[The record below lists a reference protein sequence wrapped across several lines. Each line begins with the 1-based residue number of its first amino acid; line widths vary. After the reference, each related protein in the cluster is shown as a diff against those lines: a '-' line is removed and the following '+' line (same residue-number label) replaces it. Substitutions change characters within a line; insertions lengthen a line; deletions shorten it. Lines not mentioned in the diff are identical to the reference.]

1 MKGDI
6 MEKELIPKFEAEK
19 AQDLSEE
26 IFVVVPK
33 ENGVSVIEDFCKA
46 IFLKTH
52 NDDGEEPDGDGQGI
66 GSGMA
71 ELQMILKALPKPYT
85 IIQETYH
92 IDKSFRDTYYMYFSN
107 QHFHMDRHSRRLSF
121 VRGIVGF
128 ENFFSTD
135 QEKQKGIRKSFMG
148 SCVINPLVSGAI
160 GRTLIAPRWLLGQG
174 CLPAYIRLAEF
185 KIHVLGKEFSVR
197 AFPFRMQ
204 DQETMRCTEV
214 TLLNLLEFYS
224 NSYNDYRS
232 VVPKDIIESE
242 QRHSHER
249 VLPSRGITYPILTK
263 VLSDFGFS
271 PRLYNLS
278 AVERFN
284 LSGMT
289 QDDELKRWL
298 HYYIES
304 GIPVALNLLPIS
316 SNAPGHSMACIGHG
330 HIKAGLIKKAFR
342 QKQILWNNREVCHPI
357 INSADFFE
365 DYVVVDDNQPVYQ
378 VRNYQQLSIYPDMRV
393 VNIAAPLYKRMFL
406 DAPDAAS
413 IIMTLLQEEKYG
425 INEWTEGFLE
435 KNEDVIIRL
444 FMASSKSF
452 KSFRKSTLDSFWA
465 REIYSVVPMPRFV
478 WICELYRKQGY
489 FADQL
494 QAFGEVVIDATSVAN
509 RGQRSLIMMHYPN
522 VIVVRYPQ
530 QTESCFD
537 EVIRL
542 HDDNLFPGY
551 ARNLDIITEKND

>member
-1 MKGDI
+1 MK
-6 MEKELIPKFEAEK
+6 KELISQSEMAKTNG
-19 AQDLSEE
+19 LSEQ
-26 IFVVVPK
+26 IFIVVS
-33 ENGVSVIEDFCKA
+33 EADGIAVIEEFCKA
-46 IFLKTH
+46 IFLKTSIS
-52 NDDGEEPDGDGQGI
+52 DEEEPDEDDKGVVSGI
-66 GSGMA
+66 A
-71 ELQMILKALPKPYT
+71 ELEIILKALPKPYT

-107 QHFHMDRHSRRLSF
+107 QHFHMDRYSRRLSF
-121 VRGIVGF
+121 VRGVIGY
-128 ENFFSTD
+128 ENFFSLD
-135 QEKQKGIRKSFMG
+135 EKEQEDIQKAFMG

-160 GRTLIAPRWLLGQG
+160 GRTLIAPRWLLDKESN
-174 CLPAYIRLAEF
+174 PAYIRLSEF

-224 NSYNDYRS
+224 NSYNDYKS
-232 VVPKDIIESE
+232 VVPKDIIENE

-316 SNAPGHSMACIGHG
+316 GNAPGHSMVCIGHG
-330 HIKAGLIKKAFR
+330 HFKKELIRKAFK
-342 QKQILWNNREVCHPI
+342 QKQILWNNRENCHPI
-357 INSADFFE
+357 INSADFYE

-378 VRNYQQLSIYPDMRV
+378 IRNYRQLAIYPDMRV

-413 IIMTLLQEEKYG
+413 IIMTLLQEEEYG
-425 INEWTEGFLE
+425 INEWTEGFLA

-452 KSFRKSTLDSFWA
+452 KSFRKDTLGSFWA
-465 REIYSVVPMPRFV
+465 REAYSVVPMPRFV
-478 WICELYRKQGY
+478 WICELYREKEY
-489 FADQL
+489 FSDQPR
-494 QAFGEVVIDATSVAN
+494 AFGEVVIDATSVAN

-537 EVIRL
+537 EEIRL
-542 HDDNLFPGY
+542 KDDDLFPGY
-551 ARNLDIITEKND
+551 ARNLDVIHKKSD